1 MTTTVFN
8 RKISEVESKIPT
20 HDKYITTPEFNK
32 STTENFVARSKQF
45 STKSDFDKKLISFNK
60 WIISNKTKRLEVQ
73 KKLNKFFLGRIYFAS
88 NDGSQDT
95 YVYRPTLNTLKLKK
109 DKSAD
114 YVLSWK
120 SKEVFNS
127 KPKPL
132 YTKHKN
138 LWI

>member
-1 MTTTVFN
+1 M
-8 RKISEVESKIPT
+8 
-20 HDKYITTPEFNK
+20 
-32 STTENFVARSKQF
+32 
-45 STKSDFDKKLISFNK
+45 
-60 WIISNKTKRLEVQ
+60 
-73 KKLNKFFLGRIYFAS
+73 GRIYFAS